1 MENISIINNKEL
13 LRFEA
18 SSNGELAML
27 TYRFYKNNLALMHTS
42 VPQSMKGKGIG
53 KKLVLA
59 AIHFAIEQHK
69 KLMLYCSFAAKFVK
83 EHPEFHQYV
92 DTDFHPS
99 LKHE

>member
-1 MENISIINNKEL
+1 MEEIIIINNKEL

-18 SSNGELAML
+18 AIDDELAML

-42 VPQSMKGKGIG
+42 VPQHMKGKGIG

-59 AIHFAIEQHK
+59 AIDFAIEQKK

-99 LKHE
+99 LKH

>member
-1 MENISIINNKEL
+1 MEEITIRNNKEQ

-18 SSNGELAML
+18 SVNGELATL

-42 VPQSMKGKGIG
+42 VPQTMKGKGIG

-59 AIHFAIEQHK
+59 AIAFAVEEQK

-83 EHPEFHQYV
+83 EHPEFHQHA

-99 LKHE
+99 LKH